1 MSTHIG
7 KDSDAGRDWGQEE
20 KGTTEDDMTGWH
32 HRLDGCEF
40 EWTPGVGY
48 GQGGLACCNLWGCR
62 VGHGW
67 ASELNWTAL
76 YIFWIFIQ
84 KIHGQILIF
93 KDHIKYSDS
102 YQILPIPL
110 SLPKCYSWELSKQQI
125 YTASIHLLWS
135 IFLCSYLWQY
145 DVLILENR
153 HLSNRVCIQ
162 FLYTCSIMPNVV
174 IHT

>member
-1 MSTHIG
+1 MDIFNILLVTVWIVFIAVCLRKLMFQLSCVIL
-7 KDSDAGRDWGQEE
+7 S
-20 KGTTEDDMTGWH
+20 
-32 HRLDGCEF
+32 HREMFFQPQFANQPTWNFMVQLEVMDRCD
-40 EWTPGVGY
+40 V
-48 GQGGLACCNLWGCR
+48 
-62 VGHGW
+62 
-67 ASELNWTAL
+67 LNWTAL

-93 KDHIKYSDS
+93 KDHIKYSNS
-102 YQILPIPL
+102 YQILPISL

-135 IFLCSYLWQY
+135 TFLCSYLWQY